1 MNSLK
6 QNGASALAGLWN
18 GRVDVLASAALLILG
33 TLAISFGPS
42 LLGFGAVQGSWC
54 HTNVTGPMSGVA
66 DLVWAT
72 TQHCPY
78 CYLGAAM
85 IGAAFALPAWRL
97 TASRA

>member
-6 QNGASALAGLWN
+6 QNGASALTGLWN
-18 GRVDVLASAALLILG
+18 GRADILASAALLILG
-33 TLAISFGPS
+33 TLAIWFGPTLS
-42 LLGFGAVQGSWC
+42 GYGAVQGSWC
-54 HTNVTGPMSGVA
+54 HTNLMGPMAGVA
-66 DLVWAT
+66 DLMWAA

-97 TASRA
+97 TTSRA